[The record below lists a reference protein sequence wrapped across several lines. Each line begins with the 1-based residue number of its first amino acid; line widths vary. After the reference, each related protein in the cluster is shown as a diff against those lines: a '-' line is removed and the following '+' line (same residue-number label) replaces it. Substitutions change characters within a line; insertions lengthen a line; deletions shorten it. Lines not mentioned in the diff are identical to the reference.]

1 MIRLKDRIS
10 ELHHEIEDAKD
21 NFKLLHK
28 ERAQLLKDRES
39 KELETQN
46 WKNKC
51 LDLQMLKFGR
61 EIDLDELETFS
72 DRTKELEV
80 ESLLEQDRERFELE
94 CQKLMKEVAS
104 AKEELVAVRCIKYEI
119 KQCDRQYFFTGYE
132 REYQASGRG
141 CATDEFKNID
151 CKGFKCSRTEFSS
164 SNITGGL

>member
-1 MIRLKDRIS
+1 MKDRIN
-10 ELHHEIEDAKD
+10 ELHQEIEDAKD

-39 KELETQN
+39 KDLETEN

-80 ESLLEQDRERFELE
+80 ESILEQDRERFETE

-104 AKEELVAVRCIKYEI
+104 AKEKLIEVKSSFC
-119 KQCDRQYFFTGYE
+119 YFK
-132 REYQASGRG
+132 R
-141 CATDEFKNID
+141 
-151 CKGFKCSRTEFSS
+151 
-164 SNITGGL
+164 L